1 MFCFLHSLNNHSYDG
16 HNSCRLIISIETMF
30 IIGTIIKKSRK
41 KWRKIK
47 SNTPT
52 WDSGRPIYFSLYDLT
67 YNQKKIWVGDPMII
81 IMTFIFFWSYNSP
94 ILIWSYEFMIKIIVV
109 IVVISFGLYILIIS
123 NQINDQAVIKSDKL
137 RRISSNV

>member
-67 YNQKKIWVGDPMII
+67 YNKKKKYLSWPSNDNNNDIHFFLVIQQSDSYLILWVYDKDNSSHRCHLVWII
-81 IMTFIFFWSYNSP
+81 HLNH
-94 ILIWSYEFMIKIIVV
+94 
-109 IVVISFGLYILIIS
+109 
-123 NQINDQAVIKSDKL
+123 IKSDKW
-137 RRISSNV
+137 SSCHQVG

>member
-1 MFCFLHSLNNHSYDG
+1 MFCFLHSLKNHSYDG

-81 IMTFIFFWSYNSP
+81 IMTFIFFLVIQQSDSYLILWVYDKDNSSHRCH
-94 ILIWSYEFMIKIIVV
+94 LVWIIH
-109 IVVISFGLYILIIS
+109 L
-123 NQINDQAVIKSDKL
+123 NHIKSDKW
-137 RRISSNV
+137 SSCHQVG